1 MAGITDVANAM
12 FKFKK
17 DWIYNNNGDK
27 ISDEDKET
35 FFFIY
40 NRYFSKLYPEK
51 AQLLNLK
58 NIDKVLAMDLWFHF
72 MKTQPYPSNF
82 WSKTPKQ
89 EKELPEKDYKLLL
102 KGLKVDHF
110 DLDYLIEKFPD
121 FIKEELTYFK
131 KLEKGN

>member
-1 MAGITDVANAM
+1 MAGITDVASAM

-40 NRYFSKLYPEK
+40 NRLFSKLYPGK

-102 KGLKVDHF
+102 KGLKVDQF

-121 FIKEELTYFK
+121 FIKEELTYYK

>member
-17 DWIYNNNGDK
+17 DWIYNTNGDK
-27 ISDEDKET
+27 ITDDDKND

-89 EKELPEKDYKLLL
+89 EKELLEKDYKLLL
-102 KGLKVDHF
+102 KGLKVGQF

-121 FIKEELTYFK
+121 FIKEELTYYK

>member
-27 ISDEDKET
+27 ISDEVKSE

-102 KGLKVDHF
+102 KGLRVDQF
-110 DLDYLIEKFPD
+110 DLDYLIRKFPD
-121 FIKEELTYFK
+121 FIKEELTYYK

>member
-17 DWIYNNNGDK
+17 YWIYNTNGDK
-27 ISDEDKET
+27 ITDDDKND

-58 NIDKVLAMDLWFHF
+58 NVDKVLAMDLWFHF

-102 KGLKVDHF
+102 KGLKVDQF

>member
-27 ISDEDKET
+27 ISDEVKSE

-72 MKTQPYPSNF
+72 MKTEPYPSNF

-102 KGLKVDHF
+102 KGLKVDQF

-121 FIKEELTYFK
+121 FIKEELTYYK

>member
-27 ISDEDKET
+27 ISDEVKSE

-102 KGLKVDHF
+102 KGLRVDQF
-110 DLDYLIEKFPD
+110 DLDYLIRKFPD
-121 FIKEELTYFK
+121 FIKEELAYFK

>member
-58 NIDKVLAMDLWFHF
+58 NVDKVLAMDLWFHF

-121 FIKEELTYFK
+121 FIKEELTYYK

>member
-1 MAGITDVANAM
+1 MAGITDVASAM

-58 NIDKVLAMDLWFHF
+58 NVDKVLAMDLWFHF

-102 KGLKVDHF
+102 KGLKVDQF

-121 FIKEELTYFK
+121 FIKEELTYYK

>member
-58 NIDKVLAMDLWFHF
+58 NVDKVLAMDLWFHF

-102 KGLKVDHF
+102 KGLKVDQF

-121 FIKEELTYFK
+121 FIKEELAYYK

>member
-17 DWIYNNNGDK
+17 DWIYNHNGDK

-58 NIDKVLAMDLWFHF
+58 NIDKVLAMDLWFNF

-102 KGLKVDHF
+102 KGLKVDQF

-121 FIKEELTYFK
+121 FIKEELTYYK